1 MGKVRSESSVK
12 TRSRVKHNEKPY
24 EKNGRESS
32 RRRREV
38 DSPSSKPP
46 PPSPPHTPVSTNEVS
61 SRRLPPPPESA
72 VVDSFSL
79 IRHYLNVVL
88 DKLYKH
94 EPESIAFR
102 YPVDPEKLEI
112 PDYPQIIKRPMDLS
126 TIRSKLNNS
135 EYIVDP
141 WEIVEDIWLIFEN
154 AWLYNPKSSI
164 VYRYCTKL
172 AKIAEAELTPVMLGL
187 GYCCAKSYSFKPQPL
202 HCFGK
207 NLKAKCFVTVG
218 TTYYLYNEKYAVCEP
233 CFSKNENNQMI
244 TLYVDDNN
252 NNSYDPD
259 TTLDSGFA
267 PTPPPSPQHE
277 LHREISVRKEEF
289 LKKINNELEPEPKVQ
304 CFRCQRFFHQIC
316 VLHLETETDETNP
329 FLCTLCKGIP
339 SQPFTA
345 VLLPHS
351 ELSRFVETH
360 VRRKLVT
367 LMTTDS
373 GPGASS
379 QNPVFIRV
387 TSSIEKEV
395 KVKQKTQ
402 AYFVKRGDSSGALA
416 FPYKAKSLCAF
427 QKIDGVDVLFF
438 VMYVQEY
445 DSDCPGPN
453 TGRVYISYLDS
464 VHFFQPKELRTMMY
478 HEIILG
484 YLEYVKTLGFHT
496 AHIWACPP
504 NKGEDYILHA
514 HPPEQKM
521 PCVTRLVGWYKK
533 LLQKGVDDGILL
545 AQHNLWD
552 QVKEGGFKSSANLPY
567 FDGDFWPNWL
577 EDMIEELEKK
587 ETERKKENKGQ
598 FQRKLKRK
606 SKKGKGSETPPPPLD
621 LEAKMKTAMELFKDK
636 FFVAHL
642 RFDGV
647 PEKIVDPN
655 RMFSSKLMRADDE
668 GRDALLALSKENN
681 YEFSTLRRAKFSTQ
695 AILFHLTE
703 EMGDV
708 LSRSRPG
715 PPPPTLTPTSTS
727 ASPSRQAVV
736 EVNLLTTSLQKYF
749 AEDYV
754 KKLTHA
760 RLCKDDSCLRLDL
773 KCFQAKKLLAH
784 IPNCPDRETCFECQK
799 HTTLCYYHSLT
810 CRQGDT
816 CQVPHCLMMKQNQHR
831 LPTLEPSPPAPPDCE
846 GFVGVSDFP
855 ISFPGEDSAFLEP
868 EAVWKLYNLLNHSFK
883 SNEEHQKAI
892 DWLRERP
899 RLVPFF
905 RKLSSLEDG
914 NDVQDEAMDL
924 SYPER
929 EEEGL

>member
-1 MGKVRSESSVK
+1 MTEG
-12 TRSRVKHNEKPY
+12 
-24 EKNGRESS
+24 
-32 RRRREV
+32 
-38 DSPSSKPP
+38 
-46 PPSPPHTPVSTNEVS
+46 
-61 SRRLPPPPESA
+61 
-72 VVDSFSL
+72 
-79 IRHYLNVVL
+79 
-88 DKLYKH
+88 
-94 EPESIAFR
+94 
-102 YPVDPEKLEI
+102 
-112 PDYPQIIKRPMDLS
+112 
-126 TIRSKLNNS
+126 
-135 EYIVDP
+135 
-141 WEIVEDIWLIFEN
+141 
-154 AWLYNPKSSI
+154 
-164 VYRYCTKL
+164 
-172 AKIAEAELTPVMLGL
+172 ELTPAMLGL
-187 GYCCAKSYSFKPQPL
+187 CHCCTENYSFNSQPL

-207 NLKAKCFVTVG
+207 KLKAKCFVTVG
-218 TTYYLYNEKYAVCEP
+218 TTYYLYNEKYGVCET
-233 CFSKNENNQMI
+233 CFSKNESNQVI

-252 NNSYDPD
+252 NNSSDDDYDPD
-259 TTLDSGFA
+259 TAVDSGFA
-267 PTPPPSPQHE
+267 PTPPPHPQQERH
-277 LHREISVRKEEF
+277 HEISVRKEEF
-289 LKKINNELEPEPKVQ
+289 LKKINNELQPEPKVQ

-316 VLHLETETDETNP
+316 VLHLQTETEETDP

-351 ELSRFVETH
+351 DLSNFVETH
-360 VRRKLVT
+360 VRRKLTT
-367 LMTTDS
+367 LTKTDS
-373 GPGASS
+373 GPGAAA
-379 QNPVFIRV
+379 QNDVFIRV
-387 TSSIEKEV
+387 TCTIEKV
-395 KVKQKTQ
+395 AKVKPRTK
-402 AYFVKRGDSSGALA
+402 AYFVKQGVLSAALD

-545 AQHNLWD
+545 AQQNLCD
-552 QVKEGGFKSSANLPY
+552 QVKEGGFKSSAKLPY

-577 EDMIEELEKK
+577 EDMIEELDKK

-598 FQRKLKRK
+598 FQRKLKTK
-606 SKKGKGSETPPPPLD
+606 SKKGKANETPPPPPPD
-621 LEAKMKTAMELFKDK
+621 LEAKMKTAMKLFKNQ

-695 AILFHLTE
+695 GILFHLTK
-703 EMGDV
+703 EMGDSF
-708 LSRSRPG
+708 LSQRRPG
-715 PPPPTLTPTSTS
+715 PPPPNLTPTSTS
-727 ASPSRQAVV
+727 ASPSRQPIMG
-736 EVNLLTTSLQKYF
+736 VNILQTKLQKYF

-760 RLCKDDSCLRLDL
+760 RLCKDDSCVRLDL

-784 IPNCPDRETCFECQK
+784 ILNCSDQENCLQCQK
-799 HTTLCYYHSLT
+799 HLTLCYYHSLT
-810 CRQGDT
+810 CRQGDK
-816 CQVPHCLMMKQNQHR
+816 CQVPHCLTIKHNQNR
-831 LPTLEPSPPAPPDCE
+831 LPTLQPSPPAPPDCE

-868 EAVWKLYNLLNHSFK
+868 DAVWKLYNLLNHSFK

-899 RLVPFF
+899 TLVPVF
-905 RKLSSLEDG
+905 RKLSSLENG
-914 NDVQDEAMDL
+914 NDVQDEAMEVG
-924 SYPER
+924 YPESV
-929 EEEGL
+929 EGGE